1 MAAVLELASGT
12 QLVEGT
18 LQVIGIDAASA
29 VKGSGR
35 QSIVGDAVDL
45 ARQAAGGVAGQRRIP
60 KPANQHFRSAPSGDA
75 GVVAAPGAR

>member
-45 ARQAAGGVAGQRRIP
+45 ARQAAGGLERRLSSTLRRVP
-60 KPANQHFRSAPSGDA
+60 VQSGLVESSP
-75 GVVAAPGAR
+75 GGAR